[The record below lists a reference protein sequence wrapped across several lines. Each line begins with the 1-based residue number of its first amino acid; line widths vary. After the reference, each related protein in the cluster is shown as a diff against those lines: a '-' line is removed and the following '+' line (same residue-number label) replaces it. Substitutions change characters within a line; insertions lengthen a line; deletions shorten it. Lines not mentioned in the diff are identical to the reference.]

1 MRVPHADVAYG
12 PTSGK
17 TPVSIHPGGTNDT
30 AHKASARGPTVGRRT
45 RRGGNP
51 DDAGRIVP
59 LAEQQTASL
68 DFAPAPT
75 RAPVDVGQDGLP
87 GTFRDSVFG
96 VKYFCRSTTTILA
109 GSDGC
114 SLDHARGWPD
124 GWPRWRSGRSLG
136 VAAGSEE
143 AEDQTE

>member
-1 MRVPHADVAYG
+1 MYGSTKNQGDMDRVYGAVQQRFEGAGDVTIHRGTSADVLATFSDGFFDWVY
-12 PTSGK
+12 
-17 TPVSIHPGGTNDT
+17 ID
-30 AHKASARGPTVGRRT
+30 
-45 RRGGNP
+45 GNH
-51 DDAGRIVP
+51 DYTYV
-59 LAEQQTASL
+59 LADL
-68 DFAPAPT
+68 
-75 RAPVDVGQDGLP
+75 L
-87 GTFRDSVFG
+87 FG

>member
-1 MRVPHADVAYG
+1 MTVAELIERLQEQPQYLE
-12 PTSGK
+12 
-17 TPVSIHPGGTNDT
+17 VVI
-30 AHKASARGPTVGRRT
+30 
-45 RRGGNP
+45 P
-51 DDAGRIVP
+51 DPDP
-59 LAEQQTASL
+59 L
-68 DFAPAPT
+68 
-75 RAPVDVGQDGLP
+75 
-87 GTFRDSVFG
+87 FG

>member
-1 MRVPHADVAYG
+1 MTGLYG
-12 PTSGK
+12 AQLGVFATQ
-17 TPVSIHPGGTNDT
+17 
-30 AHKASARGPTVGRRT
+30 RRQ
-45 RRGGNP
+45 N
-51 DDAGRIVP
+51 
-59 LAEQQTASL
+59 
-68 DFAPAPT
+68 
-75 RAPVDVGQDGLP
+75 
-87 GTFRDSVFG
+87 
-96 VKYFCRSTTTILA
+96 KYFCRSTTTILA